1 MLDAE
6 ALYSLLFSQ
15 LTAAYGDALGRLD
28 GGVALVGIRSG
39 GAWLAERIAYDLR
52 AQAGSSTLDVA
63 VAVAHPTAR
72 SAAGAAS
79 GALTPLSAAAST
91 TSAAVSNAAVGD
103 AISTLAEA
111 DASFDA
117 AAPDPDLAAAG
128 AALVRAQATSPVPSI
143 RHVLHDED
151 EIALGIVN
159 VSLHRDDFASKGL
172 HGHSAPT
179 QLPFDI
185 AGRRILL
192 IDDVLYTGRTI
203 RAAINELYDYGRP
216 ASVELAVLVDRGGR
230 ELPFSARF
238 AAAHVDMGAGRPVV
252 LHRGDD
258 GRFFFESAN
267 RVD

>member
-6 ALYSLLFSQ
+6 ALYRLLFSQ

-39 GAWLAERIAYDLR
+39 GAWLAERIAHDLR
-52 AQAGSSTLDVA
+52 AEVMSHA
-63 VAVAHPTAR
+63 
-72 SAAGAAS
+72 
-79 GALTPLSAAAST
+79 T
-91 TSAAVSNAAVGD
+91 T
-103 AISTLAEA
+103 
-111 DASFDA
+111 
-117 AAPDPDLAAAG
+117 
-128 AALVRAQATSPVPSI
+128 PVPSI

-151 EIALGIVN
+151 DVALGIIN

-172 HGHSAPT
+172 HGHSGPT

-216 ASVELAVLVDRGGR
+216 SSVELAVLVDRGGR

-238 AAAHVDMGAGRPVV
+238 AAAHVDIDAGRSVV
-252 LHRGDD
+252 LQRDDD
-258 GRFFFESAN
+258 GRFAFASAS
-267 RVD
+267 RGD